1 MDRTLDFGSNS
12 EGSNPSAVTKAP
24 FLRGFFCYSIPK
36 VMKVEEKMKVYIPT
50 LKRRMSIVKSFL

>member
-24 FLRGFFCYSIPK
+24 FLGAFF
-36 VMKVEEKMKVYIPT
+36 VYRPYND
-50 LKRRMSIVKSFL
+50 LKFHEYFVINFI